1 MGGEERDGT
10 VSGGFT
16 VRTARDDELEAAG
29 EVVAAAYAPMP
40 GMDEEPGYLEE
51 VRDARGR
58 TADAEILVAVDDAGV
73 VIGCASFVRDHTSRL
88 AELERPGESGIRMV
102 GVAEHARGHGVARA
116 LVEACAERAR
126 ASGKR
131 GIAILTEPRWT
142 VSHSVYERL
151 GFRRAPDRDWEP
163 EPGFWLWAWTLEL

>member
-1 MGGEERDGT
+1 VT
-10 VSGGFT
+10 AGFT
-16 VRTARDDELEAAG
+16 VRVARDDELEAAG
-29 EVVAAAYAPMP
+29 EVVADAYRAMP
-40 GMDEEPGYLEE
+40 GMDEDPGYLEH

-58 TADAEILVAVDDAGV
+58 AAEVDVLVAVTDDGV
-73 VIGCASFVRDHTSRL
+73 ILGCASFVREHTSPL
-88 AELERPGESGIRMV
+88 AELERPDEAGIRMV
-102 GVAEHARGHGVARA
+102 GVAAGARGRGVARA
-116 LVEACAERAR
+116 LVAACAGRAR

-142 VSHSVYERL
+142 DSHAVYERL

>member
-1 MGGEERDGT
+1 MTAQGRT
-10 VSGGFT
+10 VGSGFT
-16 VRTARDDELEAAG
+16 VRLARDDELEAAG
-29 EVVAAAYAPMP
+29 EVVAAAYRPMP
-40 GMDEEPGYLEE
+40 GMEEEPEYLEE
-51 VRDARGR
+51 VRDTRGR
-58 TADAEILVAVDDAGV
+58 AADVDLLVAVDADGA

-88 AELERPGESGIRMV
+88 AELERPDESGIRMV
-102 GVAEHARGHGVARA
+102 GVMEAARGRGVARA

-151 GFRRAPDRDWEP
+151 GFRRAPDRDYRVESDVA
-163 EPGFWLWAWTLEL
+163 LWAWTLEL

>member
-1 MGGEERDGT
+1 M
-10 VSGGFT
+10 SGGFT
-16 VRTARDDELEAAG
+16 VRQARDEELEAAG

-40 GMDEEPGYLEE
+40 GMDEEPEYLAE
-51 VRDARGR
+51 VRDTRGR
-58 TADAEILVAVDDAGV
+58 IADADILVAVDDAGV

-88 AELERPGESGIRMV
+88 AELELPDESGIRMV
-102 GVAEHARGHGVARA
+102 GVAEAARGRGVARA
-116 LVEACAERAR
+116 LVEACAQRAR

-151 GFRRAPDRDWEP
+151 GFRRAPDRDYRAEP
-163 EPGFWLWAWTLEL
+163 DFILWAWTLEL

>member
-1 MGGEERDGT
+1 M

-16 VRTARDDELEAAG
+16 VRVARDEELGSAG

-51 VRDARGR
+51 VRDTRGR
-58 TADAEILVAVDDAGV
+58 MADADILVAVDDDGV

-88 AELERPGESGIRMV
+88 AELERPDESGIRMV
-102 GVAEHARGHGVARA
+102 GVAEAARSRGVARA

-142 VSHSVYERL
+142 VSHNVYERL
-151 GFRRAPDRDWEP
+151 GFRRAPDRDYRAEP
-163 EPGFWLWAWTLEL
+163 DFVLWAWTLEL

>member
-1 MGGEERDGT
+1 M
-10 VSGGFT
+10 SGSFT
-16 VRTARDDELEAAG
+16 VRVARDEELGAAG

-51 VRDARGR
+51 VRDTRGR
-58 TADAEILVAVDDAGV
+58 MADADILVAVDDDGV

-88 AELERPGESGIRMV
+88 AELERPDESGIRMV
-102 GVAEHARGHGVARA
+102 GVAEAARSRGVARA

-131 GIAILTEPRWT
+131 GIAILTEPRWI

-151 GFRRAPDRDWEP
+151 GFRRAPDRDYRGEP
-163 EPGFWLWAWTLEL
+163 DFVLWAWTLEL